1 MERGRFA
8 PTPSGLLHMGSL
20 VAALASFLDVRK
32 RGGEWLLR
40 IEDVDTVRARPEFES
55 ALIRELVRHGLH
67 WDGQIVRQSE
77 RSEHYFNAL
86 ERLETLKRAYT
97 CTCSRQLLKRRGCLS
112 NVQGELIYPGFCR
125 PGHAHTGTRSS
136 SSRAA
141 AWRFLIVD
149 DAYDFED
156 LLAGRQAG
164 RVLFDVGDFVL
175 RRADGCFA
183 YHLAVVVD
191 DFLQGVTRVIRGAD
205 ILPLTGRHILL
216 QRALGYGSPVY
227 GHIPL
232 VLDES
237 GEKLSKS
244 ASARALAESPAT
256 DNLVRALAFL
266 GVNIEGR
273 DFSSPEEILAYAL
286 KHYTLT

>member
-1 MERGRFA
+1 
-8 PTPSGLLHMGSL
+8 MGSL

-40 IEDVDTVRARPEFES
+40 IEDVDTVRSRPEFES
-55 ALIRELVRHGLH
+55 ALLRELVRHGLH
-67 WDGQIVRQSE
+67 WDGQVVRQSQ
-77 RSEHYFNAL
+77 RSEHYLNAL
-86 ERLETLKRAYT
+86 QQLEILNRSYP
-97 CTCSRQLLKRRGCLS
+97 CTCSRQFLKRRGCLS
-112 NVQGELIYPGFCR
+112 NAQGELVYPGFCR
-125 PGHAHTGTRSS
+125 PARAQTEMHSLSH
-136 SSRAA
+136 RAA

-156 LLAGRQAG
+156 LLAGRQSG

-232 VLDES
+232 VLDGS

-256 DNLVRALAFL
+256 DNLVQALAFL
-266 GVNIEGR
+266 GVQIESR
-273 DFSSPEEILAYAL
+273 DFSSPEEILDHAL
-286 KHYTLT
+286 RHYTLT